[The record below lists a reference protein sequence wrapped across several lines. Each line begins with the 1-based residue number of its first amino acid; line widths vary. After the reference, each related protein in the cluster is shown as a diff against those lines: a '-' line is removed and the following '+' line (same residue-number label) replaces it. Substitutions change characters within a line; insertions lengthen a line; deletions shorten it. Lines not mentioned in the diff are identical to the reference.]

1 MLLIKNAKEVLQLV
15 NNDEAIINEVTQENQ
30 TLQKKI
36 TSDII
41 EVKKDSKE
49 IHGKNFLNSEDQ
61 SQTKTKTT
69 TLIFTNIKEENESTW
84 KDCATAHFPSILF

>member
-1 MLLIKNAKEVLQLV
+1 MLLIKNAKEALQLV

-41 EVKKDSKE
+41 EGKKDTVKKYMA
-49 IHGKNFLNSEDQ
+49 
-61 SQTKTKTT
+61 KTSSIQK
-69 TLIFTNIKEENESTW
+69 IKA
-84 KDCATAHFPSILF
+84 KQRQR

>member
-41 EVKKDSKE
+41 EVKRT
-49 IHGKNFLNSEDQ
+49 Q
-61 SQTKTKTT
+61 
-69 TLIFTNIKEENESTW
+69 
-84 KDCATAHFPSILF
+84 